1 MFGSDGAGR
10 GRPQSGARKERL
22 PSGNSFQWDE
32 GSKSVTEK
40 ERAAV
45 LCSPRPEGSLSSH
58 AGSLSLPACI
68 ASFWFIPS
76 FGRIPSSGS
85 FQERVH
91 GGNLEVCSLYVG
103 N

>member
-1 MFGSDGAGR
+1 MTGQEGVDLTQVREKNAC
-10 GRPQSGARKERL
+10 PQEIVFSGTKGVNQLWKRKGL
-22 PSGNSFQWDE
+22 PCWD
-32 GSKSVTEK
+32 V
-40 ERAAV
+40 
-45 LCSPRPEGSLSSH
+45 CSPRPEGSLSSH
-58 AGSLSLPACI
+58 AGSLSLQACI